1 MSPKIKI
8 KWDFLSYFLQ
18 LCSHLKYSTKRP
30 KSSFVLQP
38 KKWLGNFENWA
49 ADLIFLRSPVTK
61 MLRCSSVK
69 FYFKQN
75 RQWLIKFWDIHWKMR
90 VSSRQRKR
98 EIIQSPLLYT
108 RMYNRVLAWQAHDLW
123 CHVVNRLLPSFLSN
137 SSTQQ
142 IVKCWKFFQ

>member
-1 MSPKIKI
+1 MRLIMRLFRWISTTVVS
-8 KWDFLSYFLQ
+8 L
-18 LCSHLKYSTKRP
+18 LKYSTKSP

-69 FYFKQN
+69 FSFKQN
-75 RQWLIKFWDIHWKMR
+75 RQWLIKLWDIRWKMR